1 MYCVRSVKTRCC
13 RVFRSRNWPL
23 PVTPACARGKHL
35 VVMAPPSFAAR
46 STAEAVA
53 PYLEQ
58 DAVLVSVTKG
68 IERGTSLRMSQ
79 ILEEVTG
86 RTVAVLSGPSHA
98 EEVGRNIPTGLCGGL
113 SGSQDSTDGAGCVY
127 ERAIPGLLQ
136 P

>member
-86 RTVAVLSGPSHA
+86 RTVAGA
-98 EEVGRNIPTGLCGGL
+98 VGTVPCRRGRTQYPDRLCGGL

>member
-1 MYCVRSVKTRCC
+1 
-13 RVFRSRNWPL
+13 
-23 PVTPACARGKHL
+23 
-35 VVMAPPSFAAR
+35 MAPPSFAAR
-46 STAEAVA
+46 STAETIA

-98 EEVGRNIPTGLCGGL
+98 EEVGRNIPTGCVAACR
-113 SGSQDSTDGAGCVY
+113 GSQDSTDGAGCVY
-127 ERAIPGLLQ
+127 E
-136 P
+136 